1 MKGTLRGWLTV
12 LAASCVLTAV
22 LLSAPARAWSHER
35 RRGPQNGATQPFA
48 YIQAADAAHGRAY
61 REPRRGHRQHRSAAP
76 FAYIRA
82 ADDRAHPERRER
94 RRRQH
99 ERRP

>member
-12 LAASCVLTAV
+12 LAASCVLTAA
-22 LLSAPARAWSHER
+22 LLSAPVHAWSHER
-35 RRGPQNGATQPFA
+35 RHGSQSDARQPFA